1 MSGQRHASMS
11 DVLSPRG
18 LFNALLEYQGPD
30 VYTELLAP
38 WVDANVEV
46 RDWLHAFAQRAGSPI
61 PDADNED
68 LYELYA
74 LSRICDLLLL
84 GLPGGDIGERN
95 WRAPSI
101 SLHAFQAFFESLGMV
116 SSWPQ
121 DYSPFHHETAGLVSS
136 EDVHQQP
143 KVLEFVWPCLM
154 LGPMLFARAG
164 VHVSAGSQVLAPGIA
179 DSGMIYWAYF
189 RKRRPT
195 CDLSKGWGSNSQWR
209 THFRRDYQFGSSF
222 YFNVDGSLD
231 LSSPRVQLDE
241 ADGLCRAEAI
251 EILVHRHFVTTQL
264 PDDDLF
270 PYNFRFSTG
279 GPAADEQSE
288 RPAFPRMRN
297 VLQFA
302 FLFVALLL
310 AVSSTQLERFH

>member
-1 MSGQRHASMS
+1 MS

-18 LFNALLEYQGPD
+18 LFNAMLDYQGTD

-46 RDWLHAFAQRAGSPI
+46 RDWLHAFAQRPGSPI
-61 PDADNED
+61 PDADNDD

-84 GLPGGDIGERN
+84 GLPGGDMGERE

-101 SLHAFQAFFESLGMV
+101 SPHDFQAFFESLGMATT
-116 SSWPQ
+116 WPQ
-121 DYSPFHHETAGLVSS
+121 NYSPFHHEIAGLVSS
-136 EDVHQQP
+136 EDVHQEP

-154 LGPMLFARAG
+154 LGPMLFMRAG

-179 DSGMIYWAYF
+179 DTSTIYWAYF
-189 RKRRPT
+189 RKSRPT
-195 CDLSKGWGSNSQWR
+195 SDLSKGWGSNSQWR
-209 THFRRDYQFGSSF
+209 THFRRDYQIGSSF

-231 LSSPRVQLDE
+231 LSPPRVQPGE
-241 ADGLCRAEAI
+241 ADGLSRAEAI
-251 EILVHRHFVTTQL
+251 EILVNRHFVTARL

-270 PYNFRFSTG
+270 PYNFRFSIG
-279 GPAADEQSE
+279 VPVVDEPRE
-288 RPAFPRMRN
+288 RSAFPPIRN

-302 FLFVALLL
+302 LLFVAVLL
-310 AVSSTQLERFH
+310 AVSSAQLERFH